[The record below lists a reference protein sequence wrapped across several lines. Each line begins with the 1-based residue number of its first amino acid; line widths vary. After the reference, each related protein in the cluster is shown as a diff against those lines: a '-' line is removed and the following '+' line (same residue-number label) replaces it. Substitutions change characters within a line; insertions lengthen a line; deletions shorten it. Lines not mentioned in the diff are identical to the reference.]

1 MTGFKDLDQH
11 MEGLKPSN
19 MIVLA
24 ARPSRIIGSASKK
37 DDPSDPDAN
46 DPNLAIVEIA
56 KNRNGPAM
64 LEVRLLFDQDL
75 TRFRD
80 RAHIGVDAPDG
91 S

>member
-1 MTGFKDLDQH
+1 MH
-11 MEGLKPSN
+11 
-19 MIVLA
+19 
-24 ARPSRIIGSASKK
+24 SASKK

-64 LEVRLLFDQDL
+64 LDVRLHFDQDL

-80 RAHIGVDAPDG
+80 RAHIGVDEQSG
-91 S
+91 Q